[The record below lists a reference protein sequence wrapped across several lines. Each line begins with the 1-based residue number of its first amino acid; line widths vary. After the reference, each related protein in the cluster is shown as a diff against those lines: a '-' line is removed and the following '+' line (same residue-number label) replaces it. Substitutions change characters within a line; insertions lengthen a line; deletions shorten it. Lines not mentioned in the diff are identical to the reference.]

1 MSRLFLHAFRDFIA
15 IRFVIL
21 FICFS
26 LISCFTHALQVVPGS
41 NCTAACTEHFRRTN
55 TTSSDITCYDE
66 DYNTTAVGNAFRDC
80 VTCEFDS
87 NTFDQQTNQTDLGW
101 ALCTYGFGVYKLLRS
116 LLRDLGLDNLRYA
129 ASWCMFDYPRSQFQE
144 VSTPCNRTCGS
155 IATALQTNL
164 LTPNESHPYGYCR
177 DPRFTLDAASCA
189 SCYSQVPNQRLLANC
204 R

>member
-1 MSRLFLHAFRDFIA
+1 MSRLFFHAFRDFVA

-66 DYNTTAVGNAFRDC
+66 DYNTTAVGKAFRDC

-87 NTFDQQTNQTDLGW
+87 STFDQQTNQTDLGW
-101 ALCTYGFGVYKLLRS
+101 ALCTYGFGVYKTIEIVAERPGSRQSQIRCLLVHVRLS
-116 LLRDLGLDNLRYA
+116 SIPISRGLYTMQPNMRQHSYSPSD
-129 ASWCMFDYPRSQFQE
+129 Q
-144 VSTPCNRTCGS
+144 S
-155 IATALQTNL
+155 IDT
-164 LTPNESHPYGYCR
+164 
-177 DPRFTLDAASCA
+177 
-189 SCYSQVPNQRLLANC
+189 
-204 R
+204 